1 MVLTSERIF
10 VNLPVQDLKRSIDFF
25 TALGFEFNKQFTD
38 DKAGCLVIGSNIFAM
53 LVTEPFF
60 RTFTSKPIADAAA
73 ATEAIIALSASSR
86 EQVDEVVSKAL
97 ASGGSPANDKQDHG
111 FMYTGSFHD
120 PDGHM
125 WEIMYMEPGAVEE
138 A

>member
-10 VNLPVQDLKRSIDFF
+10 VNLPVKDLKRSIDFF

-60 RTFTSKPIADAAA
+60 RTFTSKPIVDAAA

-125 WEIMYMEPGAVEE
+125 WEIMYMEPGTVEE